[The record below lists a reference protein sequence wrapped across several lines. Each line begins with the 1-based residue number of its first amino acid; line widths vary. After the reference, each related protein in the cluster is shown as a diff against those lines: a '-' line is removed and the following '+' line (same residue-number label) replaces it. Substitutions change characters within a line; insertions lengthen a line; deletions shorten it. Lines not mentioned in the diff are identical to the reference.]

1 MRTEIISTAAS
12 DALAR
17 ALRTLKEGGIVAF
30 PTDTVYGLGAA
41 VGNDAAI
48 IRLFE
53 AKGRDFN
60 KAIAVLVE
68 SEDQAGLVAAKI
80 SPAAKRLMD
89 AHWPGAL
96 TVVVEKRAD
105 LPAVLTQSETV
116 GIRMPR
122 HDFALALLRLAGPLA
137 TTSANLSGGENPLTA
152 DDVMQQ
158 LDERIDL
165 ILDGGRCPGGVPS
178 TVVDCTRETP
188 VILRQGA
195 ISDLAF

>member
-1 MRTEIISTAAS
+1 MRTEIISILAS
-12 DALAR
+12 DALTR
-17 ALRTLKEGGIVAF
+17 ALRVLEGGGIVAF

-41 VGNDAAI
+41 VGNGAAI
-48 IRLFE
+48 LKLFE

-68 SEDQAGLVAAKI
+68 SEEQAGLVAANI

-105 LPAVLTQSETV
+105 LPVVLSQGETV

-122 HDFALALLRLAGPLA
+122 HDFALALLRSAGPLA

-152 DDVMQQ
+152 EDVMQQ
-158 LDERIDL
+158 LNGRIDL

-188 VILRQGA
+188 AILRQGA
-195 ISDLAF
+195 ISDLTF